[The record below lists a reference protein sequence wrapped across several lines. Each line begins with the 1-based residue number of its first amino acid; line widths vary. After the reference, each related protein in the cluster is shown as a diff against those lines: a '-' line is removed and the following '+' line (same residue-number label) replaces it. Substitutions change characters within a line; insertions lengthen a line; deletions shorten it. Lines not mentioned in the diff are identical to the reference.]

1 MPTTQNSTPANL
13 CCHADGMAEHY
24 ESIDAYIST
33 FPKSVR
39 EILQSMRSAIAAAL
53 PSATEAIS
61 YNIPTFRINGKN
73 VIHFAGWKHHV
84 SVYPVPEG
92 DSELLAK
99 LTAFENGKGTL
110 KFPLNEPVPYD
121 LVAAVALQLAANLND
136 RQPQ

>member
-1 MPTTQNSTPANL
+1 
-13 CCHADGMAEHY
+13 MAEHY

-92 DSELLAK
+92 D
-99 LTAFENGKGTL
+99 
-110 KFPLNEPVPYD
+110 
-121 LVAAVALQLAANLND
+121 
-136 RQPQ
+136 